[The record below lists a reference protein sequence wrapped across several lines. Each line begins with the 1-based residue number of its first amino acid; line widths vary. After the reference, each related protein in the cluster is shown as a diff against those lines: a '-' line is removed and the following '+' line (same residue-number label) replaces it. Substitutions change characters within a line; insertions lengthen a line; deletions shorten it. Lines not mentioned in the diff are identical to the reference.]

1 MASEIMNY
9 QCPACGGPLKF
20 LDGSLKCEYCE
31 SVFSVSEMEKA
42 RAEDLA
48 QAAEQKRETEAIETA
63 DAFSQEEAGHLR
75 AYNCPSCGAQLI
87 CDENT
92 AATSCPY
99 CGNPT
104 VVPGNLSGAL
114 KPDYIIPFR
123 LDKKAAV
130 EALTR
135 FYSGKKLLPPNFQEK
150 NHIEEIQGVYVP
162 FWLYDCSMMGEAQY
176 QAQKVRSW
184 RQGEYRVTE
193 TSFFRVARAGRMQ
206 FERIPVDASSKMPDT
221 HMDAIEP
228 YDYKD
233 LVPFATSYL
242 PGYLA
247 DRYDVEAKDAAVR
260 AQERAQQSLERALH
274 ETVAEYDAATPTGSR
289 FRVERQQVK
298 YALMPVWLL
307 STKWNDQNFLFAMNG
322 QTGKLIGDLP
332 VSGKKYWGWFLK
344 IFLPLAIIILV
355 IWFGFMK

>member
-1 MASEIMNY
+1 MASEVMNY

-31 SVFSVSEMEKA
+31 SVFSVQEMEKA
-42 RAEDLA
+42 RAEDLQ
-48 QAAEQKRETEAIETA
+48 QAAEQKHKDDHIETSGE
-63 DAFSQEEAGHLR
+63 FSPEEASHLR
-75 AYNCPSCGAQLI
+75 AYNCPSCSAQLI

-92 AATSCPY
+92 AATCCPY

-104 VVPGNLSGAL
+104 VVPANVSGAL
-114 KPDYIIPFR
+114 KPDYIIPFKV
-123 LDKKAAV
+123 DKKAAV
-130 EALTR
+130 DALTK
-135 FYSGKKLLPPNFQEK
+135 FYTGKKLLPANFSEK

-162 FWLYDCSMMGEAQY
+162 FWLYDCTLAGQAQY
-176 QAQKVRSW
+176 QAQNVRSW
-184 RQGEYRVTE
+184 RQGDYRITE
-193 TSFFRVARAGRMQ
+193 TSHFLVARGGKLR
-206 FERIPVDASSKMPDT
+206 FERIPVDASKKMPDA

-260 AQERAQQSLERALH
+260 ARGRAQDSMENALAK
-274 ETVAEYDAATPTGSR
+274 TVTQYAMVTKTGSR
-289 FRVERQQVK
+289 FQVESQQVK

-332 VSGKKYWGWFLK
+332 VSGSKYWGWFFK
-344 IFLPLAIIILV
+344 IFLPLAAIILFV
-355 IWFGFMK
+355 WFVLM